1 MTFDLRKSL
10 RITIVMRKYLD
21 RQITRLWMW
30 LATSGARHDSS
41 PAWIFEP
48 GDEDRL
54 LAALISM
61 NDALAR
67 AVR

>member
-1 MTFDLRKSL
+1 MTFDLWKSL
-10 RITIVMRKYLD
+10 RITIVMREYLD
-21 RQITRLWMW
+21 RQMTRLWMW
-30 LATSGARHDSS
+30 LVTSGARRDSS
-41 PAWIFEP
+41 PAWLVEP